1 MVAFGKRD
9 KRLYRWLSVAN
20 IALLS
25 LASGMGWLTPGMMTA
40 LLVLTGLAIAD
51 FILVNA
57 FKVYSLTFGWHSI
70 MSIITALI
78 TVLLACYMAVGCGHY
93 GTKLRDGKL
102 FNDTEKDL
110 FYDKTEGTYTWPE
123 ERFDD
128 WSDKVKECLQDKDFI
143 DVTKSKNGTTVI
155 MYAFE
160 DFNLCSPCAWL
171 VSATFAALAAT
182 IIETYLLQ
190 IGMRSGFQNVR
201 LVVAQLCG
209 SKQDTATV
217 SPEQVSSTSDEDS
230 TEKKT
235 D

>member
-1 MVAFGKRD
+1 
-9 KRLYRWLSVAN
+9 
-20 IALLS
+20 
-25 LASGMGWLTPGMMTA
+25 
-40 LLVLTGLAIAD
+40 
-51 FILVNA
+51 
-57 FKVYSLTFGWHSI
+57 
-70 MSIITALI
+70 
-78 TVLLACYMAVGCGHY
+78 
-93 GTKLRDGKL
+93 
-102 FNDTEKDL
+102 
-110 FYDKTEGTYTWPE
+110 
-123 ERFDD
+123 
-128 WSDKVKECLQDKDFI
+128 
-143 DVTKSKNGTTVI
+143 

-171 VSATFAALAAT
+171 VLATFAALVAT

-217 SPEQVSSTSDEDS
+217 SPEQVSAKSDEDS